1 MGRARLIANDQ
12 GPYEQNVEFAGA
24 EPYASADYGAS
35 WATTASITA
44 SLNTLFPT
52 PQNGD
57 ECVLW
62 NTNGA
67 GSGRWY
73 CYAGGAW
80 RYSALS

>member
-1 MGRARLIANDQ
+1 MARQRLICNDQ
-12 GPYEQNVEFAGA
+12 GPLRQNTELAGA
-24 EPYASADYGAS
+24 EPYATADYGAA

-44 SLNTLFPT
+44 SLAALFPA

-62 NTNGA
+62 NSNGA

-80 RYSALS
+80 RYSAVT

>member
-1 MGRARLIANDQ
+1 MGKKFIGNDQ
-12 GPYEQNVEFAGA
+12 GPNKQNFEIAGS
-24 EPYASADYGAS
+24 EPYATADYGAA

-44 SLNTLFPT
+44 SLGVLFPT

-62 NTNGA
+62 NSNGA